1 MQTVVIGYG
10 LQKHYETFSRSW
22 VVVKTIFNFVKSK
35 IIKKG
40 KGEEEK
46 ELKYDNLSPEELE
59 EVCEVFDIFD
69 KNKDETIEVS
79 AFGTVLRW
87 LGYNPTDTELKNW

>member
-1 MQTVVIGYG
+1 MTEVEQD
-10 LQKHYETFSRSW
+10 
-22 VVVKTIFNFVKSK
+22 FNVTNNLERVEQQDLDGEE
-35 IIKKG
+35 G
-40 KGEEEK
+40 KEEEK
-46 ELKYDNLSPEELE
+46 ELKFDNLTPEELE

-87 LGYNPTDTELKNW
+87 LGYNPTETELKNW